1 MPEMHHFRGKIPKY
15 ILTPLKKNGCHIF
28 KIAIFSKFFGDVMNH
43 IIRENAG
50 EKIKRIL
57 VVFQLKTFNILLSV
71 F

>member
-1 MPEMHHFRGKIPKY
+1 MHHFKGKIPKY
-15 ILTPLKKNGCHIF
+15 VLTPLKKNGCHIF

-57 VVFQLKTFNILLSV
+57 VVFQLKSFNILLS
-71 F
+71 FF